1 MTVNV
6 ICTSSFVTL
15 NK

>member
-6 ICTSSFVTL
+6 HA
-15 NK
+15 

>member
-6 ICTSSFVTL
+6 ILRQVS
-15 NK
+15 

>member
-6 ICTSSFVTL
+6 AD
-15 NK
+15 

>member
-6 ICTSSFVTL
+6 I
-15 NK
+15 

>member
-6 ICTSSFVTL
+6 
-15 NK
+15 

>member
-6 ICTSSFVTL
+6 IR
-15 NK
+15 

>member
-6 ICTSSFVTL
+6 HKT
-15 NK
+15 